1 MELRTLG
8 NTGLVVSPIGLGMAA
23 LGRPGYINL
32 EHAKDLAGEYNQ
44 AVMEHRA
51 HSILDAAWNAGI
63 RYFDAARSYGLGE
76 RFLGSWLSSR
86 AISAET
92 ITVGSKWGYTYTADW
107 KVQAESH
114 EIKEQSL
121 ATLQRQWRESVAL
134 LNGYLQL
141 YQIHSATVESGVLE
155 KIDVL
160 RQLACLRSQGVHIGV
175 SVSGPGQA
183 ETVRKAMEIDLDG
196 LRLFETVQATWNL
209 LEPSVGPALSE
220 ARAAGIGVIIKE
232 ALANGR
238 LTDRNSESG
247 FRAKLALLQREAI
260 RCDSS
265 IDALVLASCLA
276 QPFADV
282 VLSGATTVA
291 QALSNVA
298 SCRLKVDEEVM
309 TTLATFAE
317 PSQQYWATRKEL
329 PWN

>member
-8 NTGLVVSPIGLGMAA
+8 STGLVVSPIGLGMAA

-32 EHAKDLAGEYNQ
+32 EHAKDLAGKYDQ

-51 HSILDAAWNAGI
+51 HTVLDTAWNAGI
-63 RYFDAARSYGLGE
+63 RYFDAARSYGLGD

-86 AISAET
+86 AISAEM
-92 ITVGSKWGYTYTADW
+92 IAVGSKWGYTYTADW

-114 EIKEQSL
+114 EIKEHSL

-141 YQIHSATVESGVLE
+141 YQIHSATVESGVLD

-160 RQLACLRSQGVHIGV
+160 KQLAYLRSQGVHIGV

-196 LRLFETVQATWNL
+196 MRLFETVQATWNL

-238 LTDRNSESG
+238 LTDRNKESG
-247 FRAKLALLQREAI
+247 FGAKLGLLQREAI

-291 QALSNVA
+291 QTLSNVA
-298 SCRLKVDEEVM
+298 SCRIKLDEEAM
-309 TTLATFAE
+309 MTLATFAE
-317 PSQQYWATRKEL
+317 PSQRYWATRKEL